1 MNPTSARL
9 ECSNNFSIITWDT
22 RKKSAKARVGA
33 HPKTGL
39 YRAVCD
45 YLAGMTDRYVG
56 LEYKR
61 IFGKT

>member
-1 MNPTSARL
+1 MLEHLFRYYLEHPKEIGKGAR
-9 ECSNNFSIITWDT
+9 
-22 RKKSAKARVGA
+22 RRVQ
-33 HPKTGL
+33 KTGL
-39 YRAVCD
+39 HRAVCD